1 MKRNRKN
8 EEKEEEDIE
17 GSESDF
23 DEDVDHVT
31 EDEESDS
38 EESDDGFVEEAFESE
53 SSDYESG
60 DEEADEQDSEL
71 SDAEFDEDT
80 KLPIL
85 TLKLSETLLK
95 NASAH
100 TNGAIKRLV
109 AVFSSVVSSV
119 ASSQIKLTSSSDVKK
134 QPKDSNVKLKF
145 KYLKN
150 ENKRLLRGTA
160 SRYSDAKKPPTKKY
174 AVKDT
179 DVYNTFVAKTADV
192 MSDYMK
198 EKSVLANKEEVL
210 AAAPMIR
217 RFLSTALLQL
227 AFTFDDFDLTRS
239 TLISLT
245 ATHAMRWICT
255 FRQLNSQFAKVVS
268 SLMTAHPQK
277 LTRINCFQ
285 FLSEYL
291 KCATDAKLMSVQL
304 APRAYLINYSKLT
317 DSERKSASNE
327 SVNLLLKRC
336 YSSHIRA
343 VMNGVTLKNFSLIK
357 LTQNC
362 ISELYLQAPQDNVYV
377 HAFRSIRDLA
387 FNVRREWNSSNQK
400 SAKKGSSSKKAKRKL
415 PDEEDALDQGKHKP
429 AMQFEVCSWGFIESI
444 NIWISVISR
453 SGENMKA
460 LVYPLVTVI
469 NALVKIKIN
478 SKRYVPL
485 VLHLLTALNQLSD
498 GVNKFIP
505 IGSFIF
511 FVLDTLKSFKHNKP
525 VKDEL
530 EKSEDIMIK
539 LKLSKKNLHSD
550 QVRKLLYKHV
560 ELVLVDH
567 LGLVS
572 LNPSFPEFTNP
583 VTHILKKHIKS
594 LSVPSEFKSAVN
606 ALFKIMKESSET
618 VTDKRE
624 ELPPEPMDIL
634 KVFEGTKVAMH
645 EYRQQL
651 LSKYQLMNREK
662 LLSTLQDFS
671 I

>member
-8 EEKEEEDIE
+8 EEEEIE

-23 DEDVDHVT
+23 DEDVDYVSP
-31 EDEESDS
+31 DEQSDS
-38 EESDDGFVEEAFESE
+38 EESDGGFIEEDFESE
-53 SSDYESG
+53 SSDHDLE
-60 DEEADEQDSEL
+60 DEETGEQDSEL

-80 KLPIL
+80 KLPVL
-85 TLKLSETLLK
+85 TLKLSETLLN

-100 TNGAIKRLV
+100 TNNAIKRLV
-109 AVFSSVVSSV
+109 ATFSSVVSSV
-119 ASSQIKLTSSSDVKK
+119 ASNQIKLTSGSDVKK
-134 QPKDSNVKLKF
+134 PAKDSNVKLKF

-150 ENKRLLRGTA
+150 ENKRLLKGTA
-160 SRYSDAKKPPTKKY
+160 SRFSDSKKLPAKRY
-174 AVKDT
+174 VIKDK
-179 DVYNTFVAKTADV
+179 DVYNTFVSKTADV
-192 MSDYMK
+192 MSEYMK
-198 EKSVLANKEEVL
+198 EKSIFSNKEEVV
-210 AAAPMIR
+210 AVAPMIR
-217 RFLSTALLQL
+217 RFLSTSLLQL

-245 ATHAMRWICT
+245 STHAMRWICV
-255 FRQLNSQFAKVVS
+255 FRHLNNQFVKVVS

-285 FLSEYL
+285 FLSEYQ
-291 KCATDAKLMSVQL
+291 KCVTDAKLMSIQL
-304 APRAYLINYSKLT
+304 SPRAYLINFKKLS
-317 DSERKSASNE
+317 DSERKNASNE

-336 YSSHIRA
+336 YSSHIKA

-362 ISELYLQAPQDNVYV
+362 ISELYLQAPRDNLYV
-377 HAFRSIRDLA
+377 HAFKSIRDLA

-400 SAKKGSSSKKAKRKL
+400 NSKKGSSDKNAKRRKL
-415 PDEEDALDQGKHKP
+415 GDYESALDQGNHKP
-429 AMQFEVCSWGFIESI
+429 SMQFEVCSWGFIESI
-444 NIWISVISR
+444 NIWISVISK

-478 SKRYVPL
+478 SKRYVPF

-530 EKSEDIMIK
+530 EKSDDIMIK

-594 LSVPSEFKSAVN
+594 LSVPSEFKNAVN
-606 ALFKIMKESSET
+606 ALFKIMKESSDT
-618 VTDKRE
+618 VIDKRE

-645 EYRQQL
+645 EYRQEL
-651 LSKYQLMNREK
+651 LSKYQLMNKEK
-662 LLSTLQDFS
+662 LLSTLQVNKL
-671 I
+671 